1 MKLRNPG
8 LRILPTIAPP
18 HMKHNLPEIYIPTTS
33 EWRTWLEQ
41 NHTKEKGVWLIY
53 FKKHTGKPKVP
64 YNEAVEEALCFGW
77 IDSTVKRID
86 DERYMQ
92 QFTPRNL
99 KSNWSESNKNRV
111 EKLLKN
117 GKMTKAGMRL
127 VNYAKA
133 NGVWDKEDLPQP
145 LFEFSDDFL
154 KLLKANKKAFRF
166 YETLS
171 PSHQKQYKQWVMSAK
186 RQETRLRRCNEMIG
200 LLEKEEKLGM
210 K

>member
-1 MKLRNPG
+1 MTSEFSK
-8 LRILPTIAPP
+8 
-18 HMKHNLPEIYIPTTS
+18 IYIPSTK
-33 EWRTWLEQ
+33 EWRSWLKK
-41 NHTKEKGVWLIY
+41 NHAKEKGVWLIY
-53 FKKHTGKPKVP
+53 FKKHTGKPRVP
-64 YNEAVEEALCFGW
+64 YGEAVEEALCFGW

-99 KSNWSESNKNRV
+99 KSNWSKLNKARV

-117 GKMTKAGMRL
+117 GKMTKAGMRF
-127 VNYAKA
+127 VDYAKKH
-133 NGVWDKEDLPQP
+133 GSWDKVEEPQP
-145 LFEFSDDFL
+145 IFEFSDDLL

-166 YETLS
+166 YKILS

-186 RQETRLRRCNEMIG
+186 KPETRLRRCIEMLR
-200 LLEKEEKLGM
+200 LLENEEKLGM